1 MNRPAWALAPALV
14 SAVAGCGA
22 DESAEYNLRG
32 RSSASDIPFPD
43 SGSSDIPVP
52 EAYSD
57 CRASEGA
64 GTELGAPAVSGDE
77 LTMEASYSGGCAMHE
92 FQICWDGAFAESE
105 PVQVRI
111 EIWHDANGDTCEAV
125 ETQTLA
131 FDLSPLK
138 QAWQDAYQQSTGT
151 ITINTAGGAVAY
163 AF

>member
-1 MNRPAWALAPALV
+1 MTRFAWTLGLALA

-22 DESAEYNLRG
+22 DEAADDSAA
-32 RSSASDIPFPD
+32 SANA
-43 SGSSDIPVP
+43 GSSDIPVP

-64 GTELGAPAVSGDE
+64 GTELGAPSVSGDI

-105 PVQVRI
+105 PVQARI
-111 EIWHDANGDTCEAV
+111 EIWHDANGDTCEAI
-125 ETQTLA
+125 ETQSLA

-151 ITINTAGGAVAY
+151 ITINTASGTVDYG
-163 AF
+163 F